1 MAANSIGGH
10 IFFHSS
16 IRLKTINDFAHS
28 RKSCTFAMSKEHYST
43 IKKTT
48 IMEKETFEKLLKGL
62 QKIQLENNHLYNE
75 YDVPDHRGEDD
86 EQKPQDEKKSLE
98 NADINKVNNGIDD
111 KVKSDKDA
119 VLKEDRADEK
129 DNNKNKLTTS
139 NPITEQSKQTEVLAN
154 TKKQKI
160 EEEPINDIKN
170 QKISQAKQVAEDNK
184 NGKENAVDNINN
196 KPNNTQATGIDWSL
210 LEDNPDIEN

>member
-1 MAANSIGGH
+1 M
-10 IFFHSS
+10 
-16 IRLKTINDFAHS
+16 
-28 RKSCTFAMSKEHYST
+28 
-43 IKKTT
+43 
-48 IMEKETFEKLLKGL
+48 
-62 QKIQLENNHLYNE
+62 
-75 YDVPDHRGEDD
+75 PDHRGEED
-86 EQKPQDEKKSLE
+86 EQKPQDEQKSLE
-98 NADINKVNNGIDD
+98 KTDINKVNNGIDD

-119 VLKEDRADEK
+119 VSQEDRADEK

-184 NGKENAVDNINN
+184 NGEENVVDNINN